1 MEKLGS
7 FKASLRNKHFA
18 VVYHRELMDALG
30 DALWD
35 LNEDHHYK
43 DSGSLGDISDVDD
56 LE

>member
-1 MEKLGS
+1 
-7 FKASLRNKHFA
+7 
-18 VVYHRELMDALG
+18 MDALG